1 MRWQRIH
8 RTPEGCRWTRHAT
21 QLRQRLWLHH
31 PYDRHRRALRGR
43 TRIGKDRADLDHMIV
58 IILIALLSSLSLR
71 KMLKQ
76 KGHSENRIW
85 LKPMREALF
94 FVLIMNGISF
104 GLSFLLSG
112 NLPPAITMIVS
123 ASSAGS
129 VFITLICVALYCS
142 RLSGA

>member
-1 MRWQRIH
+1 
-8 RTPEGCRWTRHAT
+8 
-21 QLRQRLWLHH
+21 
-31 PYDRHRRALRGR
+31 
-43 TRIGKDRADLDHMIV
+43 MIV

-71 KMLKQ
+71 KMLKE
-76 KGHSENRIW
+76 KGYPENRVW

-112 NLPPAITMIVS
+112 KLPPAITMIVS

-142 RLSGA
+142 RLSGTLKIVKALPKINPDLI